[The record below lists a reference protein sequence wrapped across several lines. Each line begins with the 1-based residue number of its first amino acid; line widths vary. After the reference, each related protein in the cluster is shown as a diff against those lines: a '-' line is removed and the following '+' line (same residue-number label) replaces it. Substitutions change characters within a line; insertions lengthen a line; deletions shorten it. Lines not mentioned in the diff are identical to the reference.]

1 MFEKRHYES
10 NVFDIKLS
18 FNEVVEPFF
27 GTPDYL
33 LASTKARGEKR
44 RIAGW
49 GKNEKKEFSRKSNNK
64 CLELKKKK
72 RFLVVYHCGNIGQTM
87 ENPVGVKSRA
97 SNSLQ
102 LV

>member
-27 GTPDYL
+27 GSPDYL

-49 GKNEKKEFSRKSNNK
+49 
-64 CLELKKKK
+64 KKK
-72 RFLVVYHCGNIGQTM
+72 
-87 ENPVGVKSRA
+87 
-97 SNSLQ
+97 
-102 LV
+102 